1 MLVDKIDLAH
11 QQAANLV
18 LNHHRLLA
26 HFAPTTSM
34 APANGSDASRGKQV
48 PVSIPPMT
56 VEEEG
61 NVPCTLNCNKIAQ
74 EGANS

>member
-1 MLVDKIDLAH
+1 MLMDEIDLAH

-18 LNHHRLLA
+18 PNHHHRLA
-26 HFAPTTSM
+26 HFIPTTPM

-56 VEEEG
+56 AEEEG
-61 NVPCTLNCNKIAQ
+61 NVPCTLSFNEIAQ